1 MKKRNGRMY
10 SSKVQ
15 WFGRK
20 ELEAVVASEHE
31 NPWAAP
37 IDETGVKLLTGSYRG
52 EIPSVLTRVKVA
64 DLMPSDPPTVQRIR
78 CLLRENPTIAMALV
92 DLLRSGLRGFVTYR
106 NAAGRLV
113 MFDDYA
119 AYTVAIDNAF
129 ESVDFQI
136 LGEDENGS

>member
-64 DLMPSDPPTVQRIR
+64 DLVPFDLPTVQRIR
-78 CLLRENPTIAMALV
+78 GQLRENPTIAAWLA
-92 DLLRSGLRGFVTYR
+92 DLLESGQRRFVTYR
-106 NAAGRLV
+106 DPAGRLV

-119 AYTVAIDNAF
+119 AYTVAVDNAF
-129 ESVDFQI
+129 ESVDVEI
-136 LGEDENGS
+136 LGEDEKGS